1 MDDASLGSSKRND
14 IYQWWENQGSKEL
27 RVSIWK

>member
-1 MDDASLGSSKRND
+1 MMLHWDQAKEND